1 MIDNCES
8 SCCCVPFI
16 STCNLMGLLRVSFKV
31 DEGSIGYD
39 SPFFSS
45 TIPTPQIQ
53 VHEALFPF

>member
-1 MIDNCES
+1 
-8 SCCCVPFI
+8 
-16 STCNLMGLLRVSFKV
+16 MGLLRVSFKV